1 VCFLAG
7 VAVWGLINGRQLT
20 TTGWI
25 YIICFLLVIPAS
37 IRMIR
42 MIRIVRMIR
51 GVRIVRIVR
60 GVRPRS
66 GNDGPMN

>member
-1 VCFLAG
+1 MCFLAG

-25 YIICFLLVIPAS
+25 YIICFLLIIPAS
-37 IRMIR
+37 IR
-42 MIRIVRMIR
+42 IVRGVLI
-51 GVRIVRIVR
+51 VRIVRI
-60 GVRPRS
+60 VRPRS